1 MGIHEVEYSIVE
13 RFSVLKAMG
22 MEVEAVDVIT
32 ILDAVIVVV
41 DISMAG
47 KMDGT
52 MLCQTSI
59 EGTEGGIGPQIK
71 MNNQREEALTI

>member
-32 ILDAVIVVV
+32 ILDAVIVV

-52 MLCQTSI
+52 TLCQTSI

>member
-1 MGIHEVEYSIVE
+1 
-13 RFSVLKAMG
+13 MG

-59 EGTEGGIGPQIK
+59 EGTEGGIGP
-71 MNNQREEALTI
+71 